1 MMMALPSSHPHRR
14 EPPRHSGGREPVVIG
29 LVNNMPDAAL
39 RTTELQIRDL
49 LARAAGE
56 LPVSLRIF
64 SLPELPRSEAGRL
77 HVGQYH
83 EPVAAL
89 WTSQVDALIVT
100 GTEPKAVTLED
111 EPYWRTLT
119 RLVDWAEDHTISTIW
134 SCLAAHGAAH
144 YLDGIE
150 RQPLNG
156 KLFGVFECDRA
167 TDHPL
172 VDGGPPEWCVPH
184 SRYNELPE
192 QALVRAGYRIL
203 TRSPEV
209 GADMFVKERKSLFL
223 FLQGHP
229 EYDSTALF
237 GEYRRD
243 IRRFLAGESNCYP
256 DLPQGYFNRDTA
268 EAMVVFRE
276 RALRQRDIALLP
288 SFPAAAAGR
297 QLAAPWRSAATCL
310 YANWLSYVVE
320 RRGARVGWP
329 TPGQTAVVHESDP
342 LRWPEPSQV

>member
-1 MMMALPSSHPHRR
+1 MSFASLNPRR
-14 EPPRHSGGREPVVIG
+14 QEPPRHRGGREPIVIG

-39 RTTELQIRDL
+39 RTTERQVRDL
-49 LARAAGE
+49 LSRAAGE

-77 HVGQYH
+77 HVGQFH

-89 WTSQVDALIVT
+89 WTSRVDALIVT

-111 EPYWRTLT
+111 EPYWPALT

-150 RQPLNG
+150 RQPLDG
-156 KLFGVFECDRA
+156 KLFGVFECVKA

-172 VDGGPPEWCVPH
+172 VDCGSPRWCVPH

-192 QALVRAGYRIL
+192 QALMHAGYRIL

-209 GADMFVKERKSLFL
+209 GVDMFVKERNSLFV

-256 DLPQGYFNRDTA
+256 ELPQGYFNRDTA
-268 EAMVVFRE
+268 EAMLAFRE

-288 SFPAAAAGR
+288 SFPAAAASH
-297 QLAAPWRSAATCL
+297 QLAAPWREAATCL
-310 YANWLSYVVE
+310 YANWLSYLVG
-320 RRGARVGWP
+320 RRDARAGS
-329 TPGQTAVVHESDP
+329 TAPRLAAGVPEVNQG
-342 LRWPEPSQV
+342 RWPEPLQV